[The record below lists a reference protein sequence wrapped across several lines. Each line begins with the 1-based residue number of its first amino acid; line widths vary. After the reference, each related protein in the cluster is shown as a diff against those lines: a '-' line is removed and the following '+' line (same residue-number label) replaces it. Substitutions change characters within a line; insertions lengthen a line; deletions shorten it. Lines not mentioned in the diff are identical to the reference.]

1 MKTADWILEG
11 YDSKADYE
19 KAKGIS
25 TKKKKE
31 GKTFNIRECPKCK
44 SDDVGVVIGE
54 VGTWQCRKCGHKGK
68 DFIEKELTE
77 IKEIADSTEDC
88 LVKEIVDKATDAAN
102 KDVKKE
108 DEIKEV

>member
-1 MKTADWILEG
+1 MELRCLNKKCNNIW
-11 YDSKADYE
+11 DYT
-19 KAKGIS
+19 GD
-25 TKKKKE
+25 KKVNAVCPDCKRMVKIPNLKEITMPNFKQPRIKK
-31 GKTFNIRECPKCK
+31 PK
-44 SDDVGVVIGE
+44 S
-54 VGTWQCRKCGHKGK
+54 
-68 DFIEKELTE
+68 IEKELTE